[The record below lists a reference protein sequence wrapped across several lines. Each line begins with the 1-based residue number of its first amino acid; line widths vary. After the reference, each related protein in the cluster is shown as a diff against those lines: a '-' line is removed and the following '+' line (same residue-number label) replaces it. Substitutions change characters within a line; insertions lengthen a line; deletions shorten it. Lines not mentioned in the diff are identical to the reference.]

1 VTSPALA
8 YFWGEDAFSLERA
21 ADAFAK
27 QLAADAG
34 GPLDVWRTTADED
47 DGSAETG
54 GSSKRRARVIEQVEQ
69 RLATSPM
76 FSGGTVVVLRQPAS
90 LLREGTVRE
99 QLVRLLDG
107 VAPGNALAFTDLIA
121 SGGKGP
127 AQAGLLR
134 DAVAERGGHVKEFP
148 ALSRERMEG
157 WLAERGRE
165 LGVTFAPG
173 VARVLAE
180 RVGAYVREGDVD
192 RRRHSELANAELQK
206 LALYRPGAT
215 LTKNDIDELVTEAV
229 PGSTWAFLDA
239 VGARRASEAAT
250 LARRLLDEATP
261 MPVLITQLHR
271 RLRELIVVRE
281 HIDAG
286 TKPADLVRE
295 LKVQP
300 FRAQKLSE
308 QARTWSSPELDEAFR
323 GIYELDLL
331 SKGIGED
338 GAPKSLSDD
347 RSELAFLAWLA
358 HHVGRAR

>member
-1 VTSPALA
+1 MTVPALA
-8 YFWGEDAFSLERA
+8 YFWGEDAFSLDRA

-27 QLAADAG
+27 QLEVDAG

-47 DGSAETG
+47 DGDNG
-54 GSSKRRARVIEQVEQ
+54 GLGKRRARVIEQVEQ

-76 FSGGTVVVLRQPAS
+76 FSGGTIVVLRQPAS
-90 LLREGTVRE
+90 LLREGVARE

-127 AQAGLLR
+127 AQSGVLR

-157 WLAERGRE
+157 WLTERGKE
-165 LGVTFAPG
+165 LDVSFAPG

-192 RRRHSELANAELQK
+192 RRRQSELANAEIQK
-206 LALYRPGAT
+206 LALYKPGAT
-215 LTKNDIDELVTEAV
+215 LTKADIDELVTEAV

-239 VGARRASEAAT
+239 VGSRRGSEAAT
-250 LARRLLDEATP
+250 LARRLLDEATA

-286 TKPADLVRE
+286 TRPPDLIKE

-300 FRAQKLSE
+300 FRAQKLTE
-308 QARTWSSPELDEAFR
+308 QARTWTQDELDDAFR
-323 GIYELDLL
+323 GL
-331 SKGIGED
+331 
-338 GAPKSLSDD
+338 
-347 RSELAFLAWLA
+347 F
-358 HHVGRAR
+358 